1 MPICVHFYPQNG
13 SRIPVGPYY
22 LLVQTMPIFDDN
34 FAIWQCSK
42 KLPAFCLECGYTFA
56 GLVKKETD
64 SIDCPNCE
72 F

>member
-1 MPICVHFYPQNG
+1 
-13 SRIPVGPYY
+13 
-22 LLVQTMPIFDDN
+22 MPIFDDN